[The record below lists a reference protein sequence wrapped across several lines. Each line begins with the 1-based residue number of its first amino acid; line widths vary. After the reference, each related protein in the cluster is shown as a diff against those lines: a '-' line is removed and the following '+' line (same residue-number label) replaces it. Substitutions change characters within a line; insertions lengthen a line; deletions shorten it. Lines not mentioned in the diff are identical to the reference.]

1 MNEVLGFLETYKVIF
16 IPAGA
21 WFIAQTVKL
30 ITELIRK
37 RHFDIGLMMS
47 MGGMPSAHSATVSS
61 LATTVGITEGF
72 ASPVFAIALFFAFIV
87 MYDAGG
93 VRQTV
98 SSQSDMLNRI
108 LDELLKGH
116 PQFDERLREFIGHS
130 YFEIAIG
137 CILGILLALWWT

>member
-1 MNEVLGFLETYKVIF
+1 VDVVFDFFRSYKVIF
-16 IPAGA
+16 IPTGA
-21 WFIAQTVKL
+21 WFIAQAVKL
-30 ITELIRK
+30 IIELLKK
-37 RHFDIGLMMS
+37 RHFDIGIMMS

-61 LATTVGITEGF
+61 LATMVGLMEGF
-72 ASPVFAIALFFAFIV
+72 NSPVFAISLFFAFIV

-116 PQFDERLREFIGHS
+116 PRFDERLREFIGHS
-130 YFEIAIG
+130 QLEIAIG
-137 CILGILLALWWT
+137 CVLGILLALWWT